1 MNVILTKNK
10 LKFIFHG
17 TIHPY
22 ILWFNKGFDTRY
34 YYMGVKSIGK
44 KRITR
49 KILDDLVPISYII
62 DMDREEDVSLS
73 YEEAIKRY
81 VV

>member
-49 KILDDLVPISYII
+49 KMLDDLDSISYYII
-62 DMDREEDVSLS
+62 GMDDEDVVF
-73 YEEAIKRY
+73 EAIKRY